1 MSSSV
6 SKKSMR
12 QKRTIQLE
20 VMGGNWLS
28 LQRIKKL
35 KMPFS
40 LDLTQKSFPDAFMT

>member
-20 VMGGNWLS
+20 VTGENLLS

-35 KMPFS
+35 KMTFS
-40 LDLTQKSFPDAFMT
+40 LHLTQKSFPDAFMT